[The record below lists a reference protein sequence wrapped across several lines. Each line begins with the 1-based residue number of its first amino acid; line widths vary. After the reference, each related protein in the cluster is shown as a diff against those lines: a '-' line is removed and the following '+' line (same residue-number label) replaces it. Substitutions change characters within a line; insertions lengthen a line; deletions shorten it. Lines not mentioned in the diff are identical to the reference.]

1 MSDWTGVIRQAA
13 VQDNMVIQHYIKGL
27 IPCQIAEKT
36 GFPRFFVEQAISRNV
51 AQYPALTGR
60 HLRARKGREPVSKW
74 PNARLVIVGKEWSE
88 SVGEWEEMRKEEI
101 I

>member
-1 MSDWTGVIRQAA
+1 MSDWAGVIRQA
-13 VQDNMVIQHYIKGL
+13 VSQDNLVIQHYIKGL

-51 AQYPALTGR
+51 AQYPALVGR
-60 HLRARKGREPVSKW
+60 HLRARKGRDPISKW
-74 PNARLVIVGKEWSE
+74 PNARLMIVGKEWVE
-88 SVGEWEEMRKEEI
+88 SDREWEEMNHEI

>member
-1 MSDWTGVIRQAA
+1 MSDWAGVIRKAA
-13 VQDNMVIQHYIKGL
+13 AQDNLVIRHYVNGL

-36 GFPRFFVEQAISRNV
+36 GFPRFFVEQTVSRIV
-51 AQYPALTGR
+51 AQYPALAGR

-88 SVGEWEEMRKEEI
+88 SVGEWEEMNHEVI
-101 I
+101 

>member
-13 VQDNMVIQHYIKGL
+13 TQDNMVIQHYIKGL

-36 GFPRFFVEQAISRNV
+36 GYPRFFVEQAISRNV
-51 AQYPALTGR
+51 AQHPALTGR
-60 HLRARKGREPVSKW
+60 HLRARKGRDPVSKW

-88 SVGEWEEMRKEEI
+88 SDREWEEMNHEI
-101 I
+101 V